1 MTDLATFLLA
11 RIAEDESAARA
22 AILRTY
28 GQTGRWV
35 TFDDKE
41 HLSTTTVFAWNRDE
55 RLGQACETEM
65 SWIGRAARDHIARHD
80 PARVLAECEAK
91 RRIVDAAQRAAQ
103 SDRQSEHLRGIREAD
118 NYTLWCLS
126 LPYADHTDYRE
137 EWRP

>member
-91 RRIVDAAQRAAQ
+91 RRIVGHFVNEWEPDPIN
-103 SDRQSEHLRGIREAD
+103 DVLRFL
-118 NYTLWCLS
+118 T
-126 LPYADHTDYRE
+126 LPYADHPDYRG